1 MPKTSK
7 KSGSI
12 DPNLPFE
19 DALSRLEALIQGMD
33 SDQVPLDDLIKNYE
47 EGISLYEICEKRLDE
62 AQGRIDL
69 IRKKRDNTVELES
82 FGETETKKEAA
93 AEKTAKQKE
102 DPNVT
107 STDDFFG
114 EDGELF

>member
-7 KSGSI
+7 KSAST
-12 DPNLPFE
+12 DPDLPFE
-19 DALSRLEALIQGMD
+19 AALSRLEALIQGMD

-69 IRKKRDNTVELES
+69 IRKKRDNTVELET
-82 FGETETKKEAA
+82 FGETEKESES
-93 AEKTAKQKE
+93 EKTAKQKKE
-102 DPNVT
+102 PNVT
-107 STDDFFG
+107 STDDDFFG

>member
-1 MPKTSK
+1 MPKTADK
-7 KSGSI
+7 IAKV
-12 DPNLPFE
+12 DPKLPFE
-19 DALSRLEALIQGMD
+19 EALVRLESLIQGMD

-69 IRKKRDNTVELES
+69 IRKKRDGSVELEP
-82 FGETETKKEAA
+82 FGDDQTAPIP
-93 AEKTAKQKE
+93 EKTQKQKE
-102 DPNVT
+102 KTSVT
-107 STDDFFG
+107 STDNDVA